1 MIATG
6 SAGSLDVIRPADPR
20 YEQARHVYSA
30 SGAPA
35 AVVRVRDAGE
45 VPDALQFALQ
55 NGGPFSVRS
64 GGHGISSIATNVG
77 GTVIDLSRLNH
88 VEVLGG
94 GRVRV
99 GPGAR
104 WGRVAHKLYPH
115 GLAISSG
122 DSGDVGVGGLA
133 TTGGLGLLG
142 RAQGLTIDHLVAA
155 EIVTA
160 DGRRHRVSAEK
171 EPDLFWAI
179 RGAGA
184 NFGIATAFEFEAA
197 PIPVVAHASLVF
209 VPSDLAGFLEQW
221 GQTVEQAPHKIS
233 AFLYTMGRDFARA
246 TVVYA
251 GEDEDAAAALEPF
264 ATLPGMSGAQA
275 QMAPYP
281 NVLMTTSAPHTGQQR
296 AHTRSGLAV
305 HLDRETS
312 RRIANAAETVDML
325 QIRSVGGVING
336 VPPDATAYAH
346 RHQNFSVVAV
356 STAPQ
361 VALNAAWDPV
371 HQRMDGMY
379 LSFESEHTLASLAEA
394 FPERTLA
401 RLRALK
407 SQWDPER
414 VFTQNFDLSEHDAPQ
429 PRTANSH
436 LPDK

>member
-1 MIATG
+1 MTTTG
-6 SAGSLDVIRPADPR
+6 SAGSLDVIRPADPG

-30 SGAPA
+30 TGAPA

-45 VPDALQFALQ
+45 VPDALQFALE
-55 NGGPFSVRS
+55 NEGPFSVRS

-94 GRVRV
+94 GHVRV

-104 WGRVAHKLYPH
+104 WGRVAHELFPH

-142 RAQGLTIDHLVAA
+142 RAHGLTIDHLVAA
-155 EIVTA
+155 QIVTA
-160 DGRRHRVSAEK
+160 DGHHHRVSADQ

-197 PIPVVAHASLVF
+197 PTPVVAHASLAF
-209 VPSDLAGFLEQW
+209 TPSDLAGFLEQW

-233 AFLYTMGRDFARA
+233 AFLYMMGTGFAQA

-251 GEDEDAAAALEPF
+251 GQDEGAAAALEPF
-264 ATLPGMSGAQA
+264 AALPGMSGAHA
-275 QMAPYP
+275 QMAPYA
-281 NVLMTTSAPHTGQQR
+281 NVLMTTNAPHTGQQR

-305 HLDRETS
+305 HLDRETA
-312 RRIANAAETVDML
+312 RRIAKAAETLDML
-325 QIRSVGGVING
+325 QIRSAGGVING
-336 VPPDATAYAH
+336 APPDATAYAH

-356 STAPQ
+356 STASR
-361 VALNAAWDPV
+361 VVLNAAWEPV
-371 HQRMDGMY
+371 RQRMDGMY
-379 LSFESEHTLASLAEA
+379 LSFESEPTPASLAQA

-407 SQWDPER
+407 SQWDLDR
-414 VFTQNFDLSEHDAPQ
+414 VFTQNFDLSEHDAE
-429 PRTANSH
+429 SVG
-436 LPDK
+436 